1 MNPARQI
8 PVPAW
13 NQDMQDD
20 RQYNMLVPV
29 ALPSAGPGLI
39 RAAAALA
46 PPGRDP
52 AVCAVHVEPIPAAD
66 TPARVR
72 EEIVEIRNE
81 ALGSA
86 RREAIVLGLPLSTS
100 SIRSGDAVGS
110 IIRAAEDR
118 ESDLIVLG
126 WPRPVNGKG
135 EPSPTMGRLLEQCTR
150 DVAVLLNRRE
160 PPWRKVLLPFVG
172 GVHDLLA
179 VELVRR
185 IAESGAAV
193 TILHVVDPGR
203 PSSEPPRL
211 RTRETGSFRDE
222 RVTLRVVE
230 SRDPVAETV
239 REAGNGYDLIV
250 VGVSPT
256 FGDGRYPWSVRHE
269 RIARDSEAS
278 LLVVRSHR
286 AATKEASSAPKLEE
300 PEAVVPNRI

>member
-1 MNPARQI
+1 
-8 PVPAW
+8 
-13 NQDMQDD
+13 MQDEG
-20 RQYNMLVPV
+20 QYNMLVPV

-52 AVCAVHVEPIPAAD
+52 AVCALHVEPVQTAN
-66 TPARVR
+66 TPARIR
-72 EEIVEIRNE
+72 EEIAEIRNE
-81 ALGSA
+81 ALASA
-86 RREAIVLGLPLSTS
+86 RREAVVLGLPLSTS
-100 SIRSGDAVGS
+100 SIRSADPVAS
-110 IIRAAEDR
+110 IVRAAEDR
-118 ESDLIVLG
+118 GSDLVVLG
-126 WPRPVNGKG
+126 WPRAVNGSG
-135 EPSPTMGRLLEQCTR
+135 EPSPTMARLMEQCTR

-172 GVHDLLA
+172 GAHDLLA

-185 IAESGAAV
+185 IAESGAV
-193 TILHVVDPGR
+193 ITILHVVDPAR
-203 PSSEPPRL
+203 PTSEPPRL
-211 RTRETGSFRDE
+211 RTRETGSFHDE

-230 SRDPVAETV
+230 SSDAVGETV
-239 REAGNGYDLIV
+239 REAKRGYDLIV

-286 AATKEASSAPKLEE
+286 ATVQPVRPAAAERDETEAA
-300 PEAVVPNRI
+300 VPNRI

>member
-1 MNPARQI
+1 
-8 PVPAW
+8 
-13 NQDMQDD
+13 
-20 RQYNMLVPV
+20 MLVPV

-52 AVCAVHVEPIPAAD
+52 AVCALHVEPVQTAN
-66 TPARVR
+66 TPARIR
-72 EEIVEIRNE
+72 EEIAEIRNE
-81 ALGSA
+81 ALASA
-86 RREAIVLGLPLSTS
+86 RREAVVLGLPLSTS
-100 SIRSGDAVGS
+100 SIRSADPVAS
-110 IIRAAEDR
+110 IVRAAEDR
-118 ESDLIVLG
+118 GSDLVVLG
-126 WPRPVNGKG
+126 WPRAVNGSG
-135 EPSPTMGRLLEQCTR
+135 EPSPTMARLMEQCTR

-172 GVHDLLA
+172 GAHDLLA

-185 IAESGAAV
+185 IAESGAV
-193 TILHVVDPGR
+193 ITILHVVDPAR
-203 PSSEPPRL
+203 PTSEPPRL
-211 RTRETGSFRDE
+211 RTRETGSFHDE

-230 SRDPVAETV
+230 SSDAVGETV
-239 REAGNGYDLIV
+239 REAKRGYDLIV

-286 AATKEASSAPKLEE
+286 ATVQPVRPAAAERDETEAA
-300 PEAVVPNRI
+300 VPNRI